1 MSDSPKD
8 NMLRSAAATACAG
21 PPMMEIAVIGI
32 TIPTV
37 ITIKTD
43 WMVLVIETPHIPE
56 KTVNNRMTIP
66 PIMIPVVAVHN
77 PNASDIDPAA
87 RNCAAVEAIPIHKTA
102 YEAPFLTKGL

>member
-1 MSDSPKD
+1 
-8 NMLRSAAATACAG
+8 
-21 PPMMEIAVIGI
+21 MMEIAVIGI

-102 YEAPFLTKGL
+102 YEATFLTKGL